1 MNKAS
6 NQEDEG
12 DRLCGA
18 FPICAETPSLLS
30 GGWYTPMGRLLIVVK
45 WLAETS

>member
-6 NQEDEG
+6 NQDEG

-18 FPICAETPSLLS
+18 FPICADTPSLLS

>member
-12 DRLCGA
+12 DCLCGA
-18 FPICAETPSLLS
+18 FPSAPGL
-30 GGWYTPMGRLLIVVK
+30 PAR
-45 WLAETS
+45 LAEWWLVHAYGWVAPCGKVAC